1 MIFLKFFSIL
11 RKRFSVS
18 VNLAKKEPKKS
29 EDIKFPSPPP
39 NSMNMD
45 SSAFSQMTSSMP
57 FPQDFSNFS
66 KIQKKANTEFDFG
79 SFDFNKFG
87 QTNVPQNQNEAQLGK
102 SDNKFTETNFANLG
116 KFSVHAIKKPPVIN
130 SPQLTM
136 TQSNV
141 LPKNNTMD
149 RF

>member
-1 MIFLKFFSIL
+1 
-11 RKRFSVS
+11 
-18 VNLAKKEPKKS
+18 
-29 EDIKFPSPPP
+29 
-39 NSMNMD
+39 
-45 SSAFSQMTSSMP
+45 MP

-87 QTNVPQNQNEAQLGK
+87 QTNAPQNQNEAQSGK
-102 SDNKFTETNFANLG
+102 TDNKFTETSFANLG

-130 SPQLTM
+130 NPQM

-141 LPKNNTMD
+141 LPKNNTID